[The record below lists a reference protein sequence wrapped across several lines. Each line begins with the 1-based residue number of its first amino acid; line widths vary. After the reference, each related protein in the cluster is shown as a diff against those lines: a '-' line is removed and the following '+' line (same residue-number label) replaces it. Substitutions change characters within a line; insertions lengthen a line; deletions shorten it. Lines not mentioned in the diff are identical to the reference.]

1 MNARLFTY
9 ADMAPLLSW
18 PEAVDA
24 LRHGHLRPRAQMS
37 DLFVGPATGT
47 LLSRAAFIEGLGY
60 GAKSVTIFDGN
71 SRLGLPGVQG
81 AMLVFD
87 PANGALTA
95 IIESKLV
102 TEFKTAADSVLGA
115 TLLARPDSRHLVIA
129 GAGAVARSLVSAYP
143 ALFPDLQQ
151 ISVWARRLEQAQ
163 ALAEEF
169 ADSRVAVGAVT
180 DLAGAAADADII
192 ASATMARDPILKG
205 EWISPG
211 THIDLIGAF
220 KHDMREA
227 DDQLIS
233 SGRLFVDSRE
243 STIGHIG
250 EIMIPIANGT
260 ISEGNIRGDLYD
272 LIAHSATGR
281 SSPDEITIFKNG
293 GGAHLDLMMAQYIA
307 SRGGE

>member
-1 MNARLFTY
+1 MSARFFTY
-9 ADMAPLLSW
+9 DDFAPLLSW
-18 PEAVDA
+18 TEAVDA
-24 LRHGHLRPRAQMS
+24 LQHGHLRPRAQMS
-37 DLFVGPATGT
+37 DLFVGPPTGT

-87 PANGALTA
+87 PGNGTLTA

-115 TLLARPDSRHLVIA
+115 TLLARPDSRHLLIA
-129 GAGAVARSLVSAYP
+129 GAGAVARSLISAYP
-143 ALFPDLQQ
+143 ALFPGLTH
-151 ISVWARRLEQAQ
+151 ISIWARRTEQAQ
-163 ALAEEF
+163 SLAAEF
-169 ADSRVAVGAVT
+169 ADSPVPVRAVT
-180 DLAGAAADADII
+180 DLAETATQSDII
-192 ASATMARDPILKG
+192 ASATMAREPLIKG
-205 EWISPG
+205 EWIRPG
-211 THIDLIGAF
+211 THVDLIGAF

-227 DDQLIS
+227 DDQLIA

-243 STIGHIG
+243 STVGHIG

-272 LIAHSATGR
+272 LIAGSAAGR
-281 SSPDEITIFKNG
+281 TSPDEITIFKNG
-293 GGAHLDLMMAQYIA
+293 GGAHLDLMTARYIA
-307 SRGGE
+307 SKSDE